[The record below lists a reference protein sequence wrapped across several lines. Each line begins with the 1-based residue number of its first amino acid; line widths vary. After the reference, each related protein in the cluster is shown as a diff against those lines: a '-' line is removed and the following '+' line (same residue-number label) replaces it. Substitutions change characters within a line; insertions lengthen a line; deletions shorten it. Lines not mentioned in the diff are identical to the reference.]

1 MLRSDRVWRV
11 LLAASRAL
19 RSRADALPR
28 RFSLSADGRLA
39 ETAAE
44 DPSGWL
50 AWRAEDGWTLRDSP
64 AEVEDSRFSLY
75 LPLCAAR
82 AGHPVVVGHLGQ
94 SLDGFVATLSGD
106 SRFVNCGENI
116 LHLHRLRALC
126 DAVIVGASTVAADD
140 PQLTTR
146 LVDGPNPL
154 RVVLDPRRRL
164 GPSYRLFNDGA
175 AQTIVVCDAGLAA
188 PGERLG
194 QAEVVGV
201 PARSGRLDLDAVLRL
216 LEGRA
221 CHAVFVEGG
230 GVTVSSFLEAGL
242 LDRLHVTVAPLVIG
256 EGRPGLRLPP
266 AGRLVDAL
274 RPAHRIFRVGDDMLF
289 DCDLRAVA
297 ADGEASGLER
307 VL

>member
-1 MLRSDRVWRV
+1 MLRSDRVWCA
-11 LLAASRAL
+11 LLAVSRAL
-19 RSRADALPR
+19 RSRADDGPHWFALAGDGSLVETGRDDPR
-28 RFSLSADGRLA
+28 AWFAWRPG
-39 ETAAE
+39 
-44 DPSGWL
+44 SGW
-50 AWRAEDGWTLRDSP
+50 AARDAEG
-64 AEVEDSRFSLY
+64 AVGDSRFALY

-82 AGHPVVVGHLGQ
+82 AGHRVVVGHLGQ

-116 LHLHRLRALC
+116 LHLHRLRAIC

-154 RVVLDPRRRL
+154 RLVLDPRRRL
-164 GPSYRLFNDGA
+164 APRYRVFNDGA
-175 AQTIVVCDAGLAA
+175 APTIVVCEAGLAM

-194 QAEVVGV
+194 EAAVVGV
-201 PARSGRLDLDAVLRL
+201 PARNGRLDLVAVLRL
-216 LEGRA
+216 LEKHS

-230 GVTVSSFLEAGL
+230 GVTVSAFLEAGL
-242 LDRLHVTVAPLVIG
+242 LDRLHVTIAPLVIG

-266 AGRLVDAL
+266 AGRIVDAM
-274 RPAHRIFRVGDDMLF
+274 RPAHRVFRVGDDVLF
-289 DCDLRAVA
+289 DCDLRANA
-297 ADGEASGLER
+297 ADGEASGLDR

>member
-1 MLRSDRVWRV
+1 M
-11 LLAASRAL
+11 
-19 RSRADALPR
+19 RSRADDTPHW
-28 RFSLSADGRLA
+28 FSLASDGSLA
-39 ETAAE
+39 ETDRDDPQAWLEWRPEAGWAAR
-44 DPSGWL
+44 DARG
-50 AWRAEDGWTLRDSP
+50 DGG
-64 AEVEDSRFSLY
+64 DSRFDLY

-116 LHLHRLRALC
+116 LHLHRLRAIC

-164 GPSYRLFNDGA
+164 GPSYRVFHDA
-175 AQTIVVCDAGLAA
+175 AAPTLVLCDAERTA

-194 QAEVVGV
+194 RAEIVGV
-201 PARSGRLDLDAVLRL
+201 PSREGRFDLTAVLRL
-216 LEGRA
+216 LRERGCDA
-221 CHAVFVEGG
+221 IFVEGG
-230 GVTVSSFLEAGL
+230 GVTVSAFLEAGL
-242 LDRLHVTVAPLVIG
+242 LDRLHVTIAPLVIG
-256 EGRPGLRLPP
+256 EGRAGLRLPP
-266 AGRLVDAL
+266 AGRLIDAL
-274 RPAHRIFRVGDDMLF
+274 RPAHRIFRVGNDVLF
-289 DCDLRAVA
+289 DCDLRASA
-297 ADGEASGLER
+297 ADGEASGLDR